1 MRMGEYQQVYNLE
14 AQALIQNEVIGE
26 ASAPLIFAHPPHL
39 NFLLAA
45 IAGEDYVSAY
55 ILWSALNLIVLL
67 FCMELIRRFLLQS
80 NWDARS
86 AWLGAIGSVMFF
98 PIFISILGGQDTV
111 YTLLGLLLWMFG
123 LLKLKDIQAGLGL
136 ALATLSPTIAGALAL
151 PLFASQR
158 RAGLW
163 FAIGMFLLTLYAF
176 LTLSYRG
183 IQDFIGLLRINA
195 EAQAYGLDWSNMY
208 NLLGFVSRAFP
219 NADTNF
225 IRLAAWSAA
234 GASIVAMCI
243 WWRKK
248 NEKINIHHISVTV
261 LLGAFTAPHLYL
273 HGVSYLLLPLVGVI
287 DWLYKSEKKGLAL
300 ILIPL
305 ISIVLILILL
315 LIPSWDFHIYYALML
330 ALFLTLVFLKK
341 PFSTEDKTL

>member
-1 MRMGEYQQVYNLE
+1 
-14 AQALIQNEVIGE
+14 
-26 ASAPLIFAHPPHL
+26 
-39 NFLLAA
+39 
-45 IAGEDYVSAY
+45 
-55 ILWSALNLIVLL
+55 
-67 FCMELIRRFLLQS
+67 
-80 NWDARS
+80 
-86 AWLGAIGSVMFF
+86 MFF

-136 ALATLSPTIAGALAL
+136 AFATLSPTIAGALAL
-151 PLFASQR
+151 PLLASKR

-163 FAIGMFLLTLYAF
+163 FVIGMFLLTLYAF
-176 LTLSYRG
+176 FTLGYQG
-183 IQDFIGLLRINA
+183 IQDFIRLLRINA

-219 NADTNF
+219 NANTNL

-248 NEKINIHHISVTV
+248 SEKINIHHISITV
-261 LLGAFTAPHLYL
+261 LLGTFTAPHLYL

-287 DWLYKSEKKGLAL
+287 HSLYQSEKKDLAL
-300 ILIPL
+300 IFVPL
-305 ISIVLILILL
+305 ISVILILILL
-315 LIPSWDFHIYYALML
+315 LIPNWDFHIYYALML
-330 ALFLTLVFLKK
+330 ALFVTLVFLKK
-341 PFSTEDKTL
+341 TFSTEDKKL